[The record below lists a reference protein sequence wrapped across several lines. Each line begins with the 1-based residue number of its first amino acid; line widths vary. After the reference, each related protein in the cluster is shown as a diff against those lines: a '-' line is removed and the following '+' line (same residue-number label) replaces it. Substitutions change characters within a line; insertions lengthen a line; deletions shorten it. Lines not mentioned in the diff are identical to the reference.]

1 MWLINT
7 FFSVNTWYWLILLEG
22 VPSLNR
28 SNSVRVIRAKMQ
40 TSDFPHCSW
49 MLSLLLL
56 CPAIFWFFFFSLD
69 CLSPLGMEDGR
80 IKDTEIKATSYLNDT
95 ARPKYGRLNE
105 KGGFGG
111 WCSKRINRTGPFF
124 TQYLQVNLN
133 VMMRIRAITTQ
144 GREGG
149 NERVERYRINYAP
162 NRTDRYSWKWLN
174 SESGLSKVRSVDMPG
189 MFYLIIKTFI
199 DFAL

>member
-1 MWLINT
+1 M
-7 FFSVNTWYWLILLEG
+7 
-22 VPSLNR
+22 PSLDR
-28 SNSVRVIRAKMQ
+28 SNSLRVIRAKMQ

-49 MLSLLLL
+49 MLRLLLL
-56 CPAIFWFFFFSLD
+56 CPAIFWFVLFFLD

-80 IKDTEIKATSYLNDT
+80 IKDTQIKATSYLNDT

-111 WCSKRINRTGPFF
+111 WCPERINRTGPFF
-124 TQYLQVNLN
+124 TQFLQVNLN

-149 NERVERYRINYAP
+149 EERVEQYWINYRR
-162 NRTDRYSWKWLN
+162 NGDSWKWLRI
-174 SESGLSKVRSVDMPG
+174 ESGLVKVRSVDLSG
-189 MFYLIIKTFI
+189 MVYLTIKS
-199 DFAL
+199 

>member
-1 MWLINT
+1 
-7 FFSVNTWYWLILLEG
+7 
-22 VPSLNR
+22 
-28 SNSVRVIRAKMQ
+28 MQ

-56 CPAIFWFFFFSLD
+56 CPAIFWFVLFSLD

-80 IKDTEIKATSYLNDT
+80 IKDTQIRATPSLNDS

-111 WCSKRINRTGPFF
+111 WCPRPINETGPFF

-133 VMMRIRAITTQ
+133 IMMRIRAITTQ

-149 NERVERYRINYAP
+149 EERVERYKINYAP
-162 NRTDRYSWKWLN
+162 NRTNLYSWKWLR
-174 SESGLSKVRSVDMPG
+174 SESGLAKVRSVDLLG
-189 MFYLIIKTFI
+189 IVYLTIKS
-199 DFAL
+199 

>member
-1 MWLINT
+1 
-7 FFSVNTWYWLILLEG
+7 
-22 VPSLNR
+22 
-28 SNSVRVIRAKMQ
+28 MQ

-133 VMMRIRAITTQ
+133 IMMRIRAITTQ

-149 NERVERYRINYAP
+149 NERVERYRIHYAP
-162 NRTDRYSWKWLN
+162 NRTNLYSWKWL
-174 SESGLSKVRSVDMPG
+174 SGESGLSKVRSVDMPG
-189 MFYLIIKTFI
+189 MVYLIIKTFI
-199 DFAL
+199 DFAQVTSMMVLIRKKSLLQAKSIQLLST